1 MPRDTG
7 AVAWL
12 MQHPED
18 IPLAR
23 ENLACRDKGFDD
35 DGVRALWA
43 TVCLEYCKDF
53 KNAFLMRNRERMKEC
68 HEFFKG
74 DIFQFYVNELISPE
88 EVESRILQIPIEK
101 IKEIWA
107 NYDKPPRNFYN
118 AYNRGAVR

>member
-1 MPRDTG
+1 MPRG

-43 TVCLEYCKDF
+43 TVCMEYCKDF
-53 KNAFLMRNRERMKEC
+53 KNAFLMRNKARMKEC

-74 DIFQFYVNELISPE
+74 DIFQFFVNELMTPE
-88 EVESRILQIPIEK
+88 DVEAKILQIPVEK
-101 IKEIWA
+101 IKAMWKAQESGSHFLQ
-107 NYDKPPRNFYN
+107 RL
-118 AYNRGAVR
+118 